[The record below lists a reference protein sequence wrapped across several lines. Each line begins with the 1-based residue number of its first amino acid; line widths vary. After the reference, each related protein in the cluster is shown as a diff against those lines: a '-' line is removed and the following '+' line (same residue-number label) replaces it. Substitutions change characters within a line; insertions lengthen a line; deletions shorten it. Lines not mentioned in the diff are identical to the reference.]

1 MTKTIS
7 GTMLRAVP
15 CLTFLG
21 LAGFVSACQLDVTN
35 PGPVEAEVLE
45 SAKALPA
52 VVNGAGRDV
61 AEALNWLAYTG
72 GAVSREIFPGGS
84 TGSFGITPRQQAG
97 KLADD
102 DGNDWWNQ
110 AQRARWTAESAVDRV
125 KEVLGS
131 TASNS
136 VQLAQALIWAGFAN
150 RLLGENFCDGV
161 INGGPLQPYTVYL
174 ERAEAN
180 FTEAITVAG
189 AANNANLVSAAT
201 AGRASV
207 RLDRNN
213 LAGAQTDAA
222 GIANTFAYRMPYY
235 TTDLDQYNRVYW
247 ASANQP
253 YRAHTVWNTFYDAYR
268 KQTRDPRVPFDSSLT
283 VLVGDAAVGN
293 LGRVRWYFQTKYPAQ
308 TSPINLVTGWE
319 MRLLEG
325 EVKLAAGDVPGAM
338 ALVNAHR
345 VSLGLTPWTATTVA
359 DAWTALKRERGIEL
373 WLEGRRLGDFRRWQ
387 ALNRPGTS
395 DDMTGRDLCFATPLS
410 EKETNPNLKP

>member
-125 KEVLGS
+125 
-131 TASNS
+131 
-136 VQLAQALIWAGFAN
+136 
-150 RLLGENFCDGV
+150 
-161 INGGPLQPYTVYL
+161 
-174 ERAEAN
+174 
-180 FTEAITVAG
+180 
-189 AANNANLVSAAT
+189 
-201 AGRASV
+201 
-207 RLDRNN
+207 
-213 LAGAQTDAA
+213 
-222 GIANTFAYRMPYY
+222 
-235 TTDLDQYNRVYW
+235 
-247 ASANQP
+247 
-253 YRAHTVWNTFYDAYR
+253 
-268 KQTRDPRVPFDSSLT
+268 
-283 VLVGDAAVGN
+283 
-293 LGRVRWYFQTKYPAQ
+293 
-308 TSPINLVTGWE
+308 
-319 MRLLEG
+319 
-325 EVKLAAGDVPGAM
+325 
-338 ALVNAHR
+338 
-345 VSLGLTPWTATTVA
+345 
-359 DAWTALKRERGIEL
+359 
-373 WLEGRRLGDFRRWQ
+373 
-387 ALNRPGTS
+387 
-395 DDMTGRDLCFATPLS
+395 
-410 EKETNPNLKP
+410 